1 MFCFEMPISS
11 AAMHHSH
18 EREITTMSIYKSDD
32 ESIPRDTEAHYEAVA
47 SQEKHIWR
55 RVEEELRAVLIFGED
70 LFCDR
75 RNTRYERNETA

>member
-1 MFCFEMPISS
+1 MEGGICLALSCRFPRLRFEMPISS
-11 AAMHHSH
+11 AAMHHCH

-55 RVEEELRAVLIFGED
+55 R
-70 LFCDR
+70 
-75 RNTRYERNETA
+75 